1 LSFLALKHLSQSD
14 HRANG
19 IFKGGTS
26 LSKAYGAI
34 NRFSEDIDMAIL
46 NDNGSDIGNRRR
58 MERVE
63 RALTSN
69 ECFTEDPDHLRVKKG
84 SWLRQNGSQLSF
96 TIRGSGFRS
105 GIKAYFRRC

>member
-1 LSFLALKHLSQSD
+1 MNLHEQSQDFQELVTNVSQQLKIEEIYIEKDYFVVLALKHLSQSD

-46 NDNGSDIGNRRR
+46 NDNGSD
-58 MERVE
+58 ME
-63 RALTSN
+63 
-69 ECFTEDPDHLRVKKG
+69 TEDEWKE
-84 SWLRQNGSQLSF
+84 
-96 TIRGSGFRS
+96 
-105 GIKAYFRRC
+105 